1 MIIAVV
7 AVAWLAFGV
16 PQFLS
21 VPRPVDEEVRD
32 PAEQIG
38 GAVRILR
45 SRDAGPVTGASV
57 GASISGA
64 STAGA
69 SGPATALAEHPVEHP
84 SVPLVG
90 ADGEQFAR
98 AEISTRFTRRAELAR
113 LRQIDIVAVSIRRR
127 ALLGVALV
135 DLLVVLGCLL
145 LGWSWWLCLGAA
157 GLLLLGLAALRVSVV
172 LVDRELDHRI
182 SALRTGNQERTLAI
196 SREELRAAAERMEET
211 GSDAARTSR
220 DVVSMRQPL
229 FDDLPS
235 RDVAPSLWE
244 PLPVTAPTYVQRPI
258 TARSVRTI
266 DLSSTDLNAA
276 MDRAQGDL
284 PVTADPQDGRGTTA
298 PRRPQRGADRA
309 SRRPK
314 LRAAGE

>member
-45 SRDAGPVTGASV
+45 SRDGAAG
-57 GASISGA
+57 SG
-64 STAGA
+64 
-69 SGPATALAEHPVEHP
+69 SGPGGVSAQAGSPADAVGRGVRPA

-98 AEISTRFTRRAELAR
+98 AEISTRFTRRAELSR
-113 LRQIDIVAVSIRRR
+113 LRQIEVAAVRIRRR
-127 ALLGVALV
+127 ALFGVALV
-135 DLLVVLGCLL
+135 DLLVVLGCLF
-145 LGWSWWLCLGAA
+145 LGWPWGWYLGAGA
-157 GLLLLGLAALRVSVV
+157 LAVVGFVALRVSVV
-172 LVDRELDHRI
+172 LVDRELDRRI
-182 SALRTGNQERTLAI
+182 TALRDGNQERTLAI
-196 SREELRAAAERMEET
+196 SREELRAAGAT
-211 GSDAARTSR
+211 GQPGSDASRTSR
-220 DVVSMRQPL
+220 EVVSVRQPL
-229 FDDLPS
+229 FDDLPR

-258 TARSVRTI
+258 TPRSVRTI
-266 DLSSTDLNAA
+266 DLSSPDLNAA
-276 MDRAQGDL
+276 MDRAQGEL
-284 PVTADPQDGRGTTA
+284 PVTADGQGGAREDTGLREGGA
-298 PRRPQRGADRA
+298 RPQRGADRA

-314 LRAAGE
+314 LRAVGE